1 MTRYSIKSKN
11 LTKQVHTERIILTTM
26 AHENNHVVQ
35 LLFAFRS
42 LSYVIIVMEYIAGGD
57 LATLLTH
64 RRLTRVQVTQ
74 CLGEL
79 ILALQFIHD
88 RKIVHRDVK
97 PQNILVTRLGHL
109 KLADFGLSC
118 SWGSGKRTAQPLNVT
133 SSSEKKGIDEDE
145 AYAEYENDNDGV
157 AWDSLVGSPL
167 RSHDG
172 KFHSPVGT
180 VHYAAPEI
188 ILGIPYTFMV
198 DWWSLGVVFFEIFTG
213 HLPFGTEDSNEE
225 VIQENILDLNIQW
238 QFWQEEDIIG
248 EREEKDVTLSNAY
261 DQLANQNE
269 TTSSSVGASVGTSV
283 GTSVDP
289 FSVSTP
295 KSKQQMKKK
304 RSLACSLLLGLLEE
318 SVSNRLTGEE
328 LIRHPFFVTSDFTF
342 DIDFSTRSPLFA
354 VDSDVEELEK
364 LRGDTPVPDHVM
376 AVFQQGSE
384 ENKNDSAKTSDD
396 LLGFSFVNFQY
407 FFDENLVNIPTPT
420 TH

>member
-1 MTRYSIKSKN
+1 MQMLQTSLLSGTGNYNIFATGLTKLKHFEFVQGIAKGGYSTVLLARKRQTGKLYALKVMPKDSIKSKN

-198 DWWSLGVVFFEIFTG
+198 DWWSLGVVFF
-213 HLPFGTEDSNEE
+213 
-225 VIQENILDLNIQW
+225 
-238 QFWQEEDIIG
+238 
-248 EREEKDVTLSNAY
+248 
-261 DQLANQNE
+261 
-269 TTSSSVGASVGTSV
+269 
-283 GTSVDP
+283 
-289 FSVSTP
+289 
-295 KSKQQMKKK
+295 
-304 RSLACSLLLGLLEE
+304 
-318 SVSNRLTGEE
+318 
-328 LIRHPFFVTSDFTF
+328 
-342 DIDFSTRSPLFA
+342 
-354 VDSDVEELEK
+354 
-364 LRGDTPVPDHVM
+364 
-376 AVFQQGSE
+376 
-384 ENKNDSAKTSDD
+384 
-396 LLGFSFVNFQY
+396 
-407 FFDENLVNIPTPT
+407 
-420 TH
+420 